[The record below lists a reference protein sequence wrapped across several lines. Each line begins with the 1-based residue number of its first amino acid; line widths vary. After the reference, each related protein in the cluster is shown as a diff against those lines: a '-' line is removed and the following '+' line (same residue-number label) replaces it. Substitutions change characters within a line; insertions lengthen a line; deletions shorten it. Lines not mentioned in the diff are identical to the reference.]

1 MTTKLILVFFL
12 VVVITVNLAHA
23 QVTRKLPRVGYLTIR
38 STPSEQDDIFKHA
51 LRDLGWL
58 EGQNYILEWR
68 GASAKVE
75 NLSVRVT
82 ELVRLNV
89 EVIVVSSTP
98 SVQAARRATNTIPI
112 IMAGAADPVGTG
124 FVKSLSHPGGNIT
137 GLSLQ
142 SPELAGKRLELLKD
156 ITPKLD
162 RVAFL
167 AYRPDPAH
175 RLFVHEAESAAANLQ
190 LEIQPLVVE
199 SAEQIDS
206 ALSEIVRRKAG
217 ALVIQPLFIGG
228 LGHAR
233 KIIEF
238 ATKNRLPNVSD
249 GTQFADQGGLI
260 YYGPSRLELHKRA
273 AIFIDKILKG
283 AKPADLPVEQPT
295 KFELV
300 INLKAAKQ
308 IGLTIPPNVLA
319 RADRVIR

>member
-1 MTTKLILVFFL
+1 MTTKLVLVVFL
-12 VVVITVNLAHA
+12 VAVITANLAHA
-23 QVTRKLPRVGYLTIR
+23 QVSRKLPRVGYLTIR

-68 GASAKVE
+68 GASANVD

-82 ELVRLNV
+82 ELVRLSG

-175 RLFVHEAESAAANLQ
+175 RLFVREAENAA
-190 LEIQPLVVE
+190 
-199 SAEQIDS
+199 
-206 ALSEIVRRKAG
+206 G
-217 ALVIQPLFIGG
+217 
-228 LGHAR
+228 
-233 KIIEF
+233 
-238 ATKNRLPNVSD
+238 
-249 GTQFADQGGLI
+249 
-260 YYGPSRLELHKRA
+260 
-273 AIFIDKILKG
+273 
-283 AKPADLPVEQPT
+283 
-295 KFELV
+295 
-300 INLKAAKQ
+300 
-308 IGLTIPPNVLA
+308 
-319 RADRVIR
+319 